1 MNEYVNKCV
10 NTHHMMT
17 FACEGNIIIHR
28 VYSMRRITY
37 VHSGGMLKKKM
48 LVTVSYRIFREQG
61 LEREN
66 KREKRYDKKMLLSL
80 MIIHR

>member
-37 VHSGGMLKKKM
+37 VHSGGMLKKKC
-48 LVTVSYRIFREQG
+48 LSQYLIEF
-61 LEREN
+61 LESKSWRGRVN
-66 KREKRYDKKMLLSL
+66 GKRD
-80 MIIHR
+80 MIRKCCYL